1 MLQASGNSILRK
13 WWGWVTSIPICYKLY
28 IMRCCN
34 LIFMMNGPSLFLNA
48 SSIKEM
54 IVFWSHSRCC
64 SKVDVIGKISAIRE
78 ASSFS
83 LPTSCGQTLKSSSG
97 KAKREKRGLYLDLT
111 YCLWFSFSSNNM
123 NSLHPILTT
132 LLLAQTLPS
141 LCLGTTVTAP
151 FVKRPAVYNI
161 IVFFLEMLRRQYR
174 TICMH

>member
-1 MLQASGNSILRK
+1 
-13 WWGWVTSIPICYKLY
+13 
-28 IMRCCN
+28 MRCCN
-34 LIFMMNGPSLFLNA
+34 LIFMMNRPSLFLNA
-48 SSIKEM
+48 SSFFLSIKEM
-54 IVFWSHSRCC
+54 IVYWSHSRCC

-97 KAKREKRGLYLDLT
+97 KAKRERRGLHLDLI

>member
-13 WWGWVTSIPICYKLY
+13 WWGWVTSIPIYYILY

-54 IVFWSHSRCC
+54 IVFWSHSRCS

-97 KAKREKRGLYLDLT
+97 KAKRERRGLHLDLI